1 MARLRYLVRCLAK
14 QVDLTHFLC
23 PNCGHTES
31 GVVDRKY
38 LVTQLRRCGRCSL
51 LFRTPTDDPTT
62 NQQFYEGEYAQGFTT
77 ELPSES
83 ALTSLI
89 ATNFAGTEKDY
100 AYYIVVLRQLGLA
113 KGARIFDFGCSW
125 GYGSYQ
131 LMRAGYDVV
140 SFEIDR
146 VRGRFAQDKLEV
158 RLVNDLNT
166 LLSNASH
173 VGQYDCFFAAHVLE
187 HVPCPA
193 AVFGYARKLLAPN
206 GLFVSFTPNGS
217 AAFRKKEPAAWSKL
231 WGEVHPNF
239 IDDVCLDVHFQD
251 APRAIG
257 SSPVSAVVLPTEARL
272 CVLDSLDRSEL
283 MFVARPSSPRFAANK
298 SDQSHSAVSAAKL
311 ASSADR

>member
-1 MARLRYLVRCLAK
+1 MGRLRYLVRCLAK

-51 LFRTPTDDPTT
+51 LFRTPTDDPTR

-77 ELPSES
+77 ELPSE
-83 ALTSLI
+83 ATLTSLI

-100 AYYIVVLRQLGLA
+100 AYYIDVLRQLRLA
-113 KGARIFDFGCSW
+113 KGTRIFDFGCSW

-131 LMRAGYDVV
+131 LMQAGYEVV

-146 VRGRFAQDKLEV
+146 KRGRFAQDKLDV
-158 RLVNDLNT
+158 RLVNDLDA
-166 LLSNASH
+166 LLSNPSH
-173 VGQYDCFFAAHVLE
+173 VGRYDCFFSAHVLE
-187 HVPCPA
+187 HVPRPA
-193 AVFGYARKLLAPN
+193 AVFAYARKLLAPN

-217 AAFRKKEPAAWSKL
+217 VEFRKKEPTAWSKL

-239 IDDVCLDVHFQD
+239 IDDVFLDVHFQD

-283 MFVARPSSPRFAANK
+283 MFVARPSSPGFGANK
-298 SDQSHSAVSAAKL
+298 GDQSHSVASAAKL